1 MRAKRVD
8 VNQREIVQALRS
20 FGAVVHDL
28 SGVGQG
34 CPDLLVGY
42 RGKTV
47 LVEVKRDNK
56 AKFTPAQVKWN
67 EAWRG
72 GLVARIE
79 SIDDAIALLNAD

>member
-8 VNQREIVQALRS
+8 VNQREIVQALRT

-28 SGVGQG
+28 SGVGSG

-47 LVEVKRDNK
+47 LVEVKRDSK
-56 AKFTPAQVKWN
+56 AKFTPAQIAWN

>member
-1 MRAKRVD
+1 
-8 VNQREIVQALRS
+8 
-20 FGAVVHDL
+20 
-28 SGVGQG
+28 
-34 CPDLLVGY
+34 VGY

-47 LVEVKRDNK
+47 LVEVKRDSK
-56 AKFTPAQVKWN
+56 AKFTPAQLAWN

>member
-8 VNQREIVQALRS
+8 VNQREIVQALRT

-28 SGVGQG
+28 SGVGAG

-47 LVEVKRDNK
+47 LVEVKRDSK
-56 AKFTPAQVKWN
+56 AKYTKAQIAWN

-72 GLVARIE
+72 GLVARVE

>member
-47 LVEVKRDNK
+47 LVEVKRDSK
-56 AKFTPAQVKWN
+56 AKFTPAQIVWH

>member
-8 VNQREIVQALRS
+8 VNQREIVQALRKC
-20 FGAVVHDL
+20 GAVVHDL
-28 SGVGQG
+28 SGVGAG

-47 LVEVKRDNK
+47 LVEVKRDSK
-56 AKFTPAQVKWN
+56 AKYTKAQIAWN

-72 GLVARIE
+72 GLVARVE
-79 SIDDAIALLNAD
+79 SIDDVIGLLNAD